1 LTASETPRPVIL
13 VVDDNA
19 PMLYAKSRVLRSG
32 GFLVH
37 EAQTGADALRLALE
51 IRPQVVLLDVKLP
64 DMNGMEVCRRIRADP
79 NLDLTLVLQTSA
91 TFVDGSS
98 RILALDSG
106 ADSYLVEPMDSE
118 ELLANVRAL
127 LRLRRAE
134 ERVRENERLLRLATR
149 TAKLNTWQFD
159 LASAKSVTAAEFTAQ
174 SELPS
179 LGQIS
184 SNGLYRLH
192 PEDGPKL
199 EAAFRAALEGR
210 AEYDVQY
217 RVVSRNGDVAWVAAQ
232 AAVVRDNAGKP
243 VQVIG
248 VALDI
253 TERKQ
258 ADIERER
265 LLLREQA
272 ARIQAEEATHLK
284 DEFLATVSHE
294 LRTPLHAITGWVQLL
309 RTGQLDPQASQRAL
323 ESIERNAQA
332 QGQLINDLLDIS
344 RIISGKLRLDLRPTF
359 LGRVIEAAID
369 TVRPA
374 AQAKNIR
381 ITTALDS
388 DPGTIIA
395 DFERMQQVVWN
406 LLSNAV
412 KFSENDTEIRVAAR
426 RVGQTVE
433 ISVSDQGSGIAPEFL
448 PHVFQA
454 FRQADGSS
462 TRKHPG
468 LGLGLAIVKQLV
480 ELHHGTVSAHS
491 AGPGQGATFTVSL
504 PTSTAATSPAVSGR
518 EHWDEASMELANRRL
533 GGVRVMVVDDDADAR
548 DIVATLLKRSGAE
561 VTCASS
567 AGEALELLR
576 TYVPDVLL
584 SDIGM
589 PGQDGYSFIRA
600 VRGLPSGVG
609 AQVPAIA
616 LTAYAR
622 PDDRFRALSS
632 GFQMHLAKPVEVHQ
646 LLKVVASLSGKP

>member
-1 LTASETPRPVIL
+1 
-13 VVDDNA
+13 
-19 PMLYAKSRVLRSG
+19 MLYAKSRVLRSG
-32 GFLVH
+32 GFVVH
-37 EAQTGADALRLALE
+37 EAQTGAQALQLIASLA
-51 IRPQVVLLDVKLP
+51 PQVVLLDVKLP
-64 DMNGMEVCRRIRADP
+64 DMNGIDVCRRIRADP
-79 NLDLTLVLQTSA
+79 SLNLTLVLQTSA
-91 TFVDGSS
+91 TFVDGSA
-98 RILALDSG
+98 RILALESG
-106 ADSYLVEPMDSE
+106 ADSYLVEPME
-118 ELLANVRAL
+118 PAELLANVRAL

-134 ERVRENERLLRLATR
+134 ERTRESERMLRLATR
-149 TAKLNTWQFD
+149 AARLNTWQFD
-159 LASAKSVTAAEFTAQ
+159 LATAKAVTAAEFAAQ

-179 LGQIS
+179 LGHIS

-192 PEDGPKL
+192 PEDRIHL
-199 EAAFRAALEGR
+199 EAAFRTALEGG

-232 AAVVRDNAGKP
+232 AAVVRDAAGKP

-248 VALDI
+248 VAQDI

-258 ADIERER
+258 ADMERER

-309 RTGQLDPQASQRAL
+309 RTGQLDEEAAQRAV

-344 RIISGKLRLDLRPTF
+344 RIISGKLRLDLRPTQ
-359 LGRVIEAAID
+359 LARVIEAAID
-369 TVRPA
+369 TMRPA
-374 AQAKNIR
+374 AQAKNVR
-381 ITTALDS
+381 IVLS
-388 DPGTIIA
+388 PGPDPGTIVA

-412 KFSENDTEIRVAAR
+412 KFSESGSEVRVAAR
-426 RVGQTVE
+426 RSGQGIELSVE
-433 ISVSDQGSGIAPEFL
+433 DQGSGIAQEFL

-462 TRKHPG
+462 TRRHPG

-480 ELHHGTVSAHS
+480 ELHHGSVHARS
-491 AGPGQGATFTVSL
+491 AGPGRGATFTVYL
-504 PTSTAATSPAVSGR
+504 PASAPAAAPVVAGPR
-518 EHWDEASMELANRRL
+518 GADGLGARLAGQRL
-533 GGVRVMVVDDDADAR
+533 GGVKVMVVDDDPDAR
-548 DIVATLLKRSGAE
+548 DIVTALLTRAGAA
-561 VTCASS
+561 VTTAAS
-567 AGEALELLR
+567 AAEALALLQSN
-576 TYVPDVLL
+576 VPDMVL

-600 VRGLPSGVG
+600 MRSLPS
-609 AQVPAIA
+609 AQGGKVPAVA

-632 GFQMHLAKPVEVHQ
+632 GFQMHLAKPVEVGE
-646 LLKVVASLSGKP
+646 LLRVVASLAGKA